1 MLAQKRIFEG
11 RDANSEYEIILDR
24 KNFERA
30 YTNDDK
36 VQAGPD
42 AGEVAEEAEGNP
54 LEEHLHGEEDSEDH
68 VHNLQ
73 DELQLL
79 VVLQVDV
86 FEAERQAENNRK

>member
-1 MLAQKRIFEG
+1 MI
-11 RDANSEYEIILDR
+11 S
-24 KNFERA
+24 ERA

-54 LEEHLHGEEDSEDH
+54 LQEHLHGEEDSKDH

-86 FEAERQAENNRK
+86 LEAERQAENNTK